1 MFDAITLS
9 TGDIDFLKLRTMGDS
24 GALRDKYV
32 EITAHLLLGDA
43 GKLSF
48 NFLSTLD
55 FSILLRK
62 TSELQGRTRACAV
75 LSSRILIFFHGVFSL
90 LINFLASFHQFSVS
104 FLVLVFFFFLLHNFH
119 YTPFPLLIYVIC
131 YI

>member
-1 MFDAITLS
+1 V
-9 TGDIDFLKLRTMGDS
+9 GDS
-24 GALRDKYV
+24 GDLRDKYV

-48 NFLSTLD
+48 NFLGAVD

-75 LSSRILIFFHGVFSL
+75 FYEKFCFT
-90 LINFLASFHQFSVS
+90 VS
-104 FLVLVFFFFLLHNFH
+104 FRS
-119 YTPFPLLIYVIC
+119 
-131 YI
+131 

>member
-9 TGDIDFLKLRTMGDS
+9 TGDIDFLKLRTVGDS
-24 GALRDKYV
+24 GDLRDKYV

-48 NFLSTLD
+48 SFLSALY

-75 LSSRILIFFHGVFSL
+75 FS
-90 LINFLASFHQFSVS
+90 
-104 FLVLVFFFFLLHNFH
+104 
-119 YTPFPLLIYVIC
+119 
-131 YI
+131 

>member
-9 TGDIDFLKLRTMGDS
+9 TDDIDFLKLRTMGDS
-24 GALRDKYV
+24 GDLRDKYV

-55 FSILLRK
+55 FSILLQK

-75 LSSRILIFFHGVFSL
+75 FSSRILIFFTV
-90 LINFLASFHQFSVS
+90 SFHS
-104 FLVLVFFFFLLHNFH
+104 
-119 YTPFPLLIYVIC
+119 
-131 YI
+131 

>member
-9 TGDIDFLKLRTMGDS
+9 TGDIDFLKLRTVGDS

-48 NFLSTLD
+48 NFLSAL
-55 FSILLRK
+55 
-62 TSELQGRTRACAV
+62 ELQGRTRACAV
-75 LSSRILIFFHGVFSL
+75 FSSEI
-90 LINFLASFHQFSVS
+90 
-104 FLVLVFFFFLLHNFH
+104 
-119 YTPFPLLIYVIC
+119 
-131 YI
+131 

>member
-24 GALRDKYV
+24 GDLRDKYV
-32 EITAHLLLGDA
+32 DITAHLLLG
-43 GKLSF
+43 KFSF
-48 NFLSTLD
+48 NFLSALD

-75 LSSRILIFFHGVFSL
+75 FS
-90 LINFLASFHQFSVS
+90 
-104 FLVLVFFFFLLHNFH
+104 
-119 YTPFPLLIYVIC
+119 
-131 YI
+131 